1 MPPEVLFSRCVLIP
15 PPCFLGDFTPSLT
28 LSAPDSPTSPFL
40 VNRQHYHS
48 KISRMFVLGK
58 KKRCIFGSTLP
69 PIHCPAL
76 LPAAPSVWFLPCSL
90 GSSIV
95 FHVGMSSDPRCLS
108 FSVAASLPRLR
119 RPSCQ
124 LLVSCRC
131 ASRWPRA
138 SSQSL

>member
-15 PPCFLGDFTPSLT
+15 PPCFLGDLTPSLT

-40 VNRQHYHS
+40 VNRQHYHA
-48 KISRMFVLGK
+48 KISRTFVLGK

-69 PIHCPAL
+69 PIRCPAPSSCSIIL
-76 LPAAPSVWFLPCSL
+76 VSSSFSGFLHCLPR
-90 GSSIV
+90 
-95 FHVGMSSDPRCLS
+95 GMSSDPRCLS